1 MASNNGRCCEH
12 HPVCGQEVVEGML
25 LRFRWVPVE
34 VDGRNEMGIAAHIA
48 LETGQ
53 DGCRVGFLKRHM
65 KPKHKQL
72 EGVTARV
79 ICVLTTDSTST
90 PMACDR
96 AFTHHNKGSCKVVC
110 TAKWNEVEGGENK
123 RPIDS
128 GVLLMPR
135 KRKNKNKIV
144 IGQLP
149 SVNNN

>member
-1 MASNNGRCCEH
+1 MH
-12 HPVCGQEVVEGML
+12 V
-25 LRFRWVPVE
+25 
-34 VDGRNEMGIAAHIA
+34 

-65 KPKHKQL
+65 KTKHKQL

-128 GVLLMPR
+128 GVLFMPS

>member
-1 MASNNGRCCEH
+1 
-12 HPVCGQEVVEGML
+12 
-25 LRFRWVPVE
+25 
-34 VDGRNEMGIAAHIA
+34 MGIAVHIV

-53 DGCRVGFLKRHM
+53 DGCRVGFLKHHM
-65 KPKHKQL
+65 KTKHKQL

-110 TAKWNEVEGGENK
+110 TAKWNEVEGGESK

-128 GVLLMPR
+128 GVLLMPK